1 MERPPGQGVSRA
13 EAQIM
18 WILWA
23 TYGAFYFC
31 RTNISAALPGP
42 DGLQAQLELS
52 KAEIGTILGGLK
64 LAYGLGQFINGQLAE
79 RVPARLLLAIG
90 MFTSAALNVMFGLG
104 TGFYFLLFVWA
115 ANGFFQS
122 MGWTPCMKVV
132 SRWFPPERRGRAVG
146 LIGTGYQLAGAITFV
161 VAGWAAQTLG
171 WRGAHL
177 VPAAML
183 ALMGVFTLVAL
194 REDPREVAVESAP
207 RPTADPGP
215 GWRRTVW
222 ITITNPRLWLIAIAL
237 GLVDAT
243 RYGFID
249 WGITHLTEVSGGG
262 VGKNALKYAVLPLGG
277 IAGAFGAGWV
287 SDRWFG
293 GRRVPV
299 LVALLLVL
307 GVLSLLYHDAV
318 VNSVTL
324 SIVLLGLIGFCVYG
338 PQVLLVGSAAMDV
351 SRAGRPAAAVGFVNF
366 FGYLG
371 AFMGDQVT
379 GYLAGAYT
387 WSAAVTFWA
396 ICAFA
401 AAVILLPLWRYSAVG
416 RVEQGA

>member
-1 MERPPGQGVSRA
+1 MDTTRGQGVSRA
-13 EAQIM
+13 EAHII

-31 RTNISAALPGP
+31 RTNISAGLP
-42 DGLQAQLELS
+42 GLQAELELS

-64 LAYGLGQFINGQLAE
+64 LAYGLGQFVNGQLAE

-90 MFTSAALNVMFGLG
+90 MFSSAVLNVLFGLG

-115 ANGFFQS
+115 ANGYFQS
-122 MGWTPCMKVV
+122 MGWTPCMKVA
-132 SRWFPPERRGRAVG
+132 SRWFPPAHRGRAIG
-146 LIGTGYQLAGAITFV
+146 LIGTGYQLAGAVTFV
-161 VAGWAAQTLG
+161 VSGWSAELLG
-171 WRGAHL
+171 WRGAHFI
-177 VPAAML
+177 PAGML

-194 REDPREVAVESAP
+194 REDPDDARPARPVSVAGGDG
-207 RPTADPGP
+207 RWTH
-215 GWRRTVW
+215 TVW
-222 ITITNPRLWLIAIAL
+222 ITVSNPRLWLIALAL

-249 WGITHLTEVSGGG
+249 WGITHLTEVTGGG

-277 IAGAFGAGWV
+277 IAGAFGAGWA

-299 LVALLLVL
+299 VVALLLTL

-318 VNSVTL
+318 ESNVALSVA
-324 SIVLLGLIGFCVYG
+324 LLGFIGFCVYG

-351 SRAGRPAAAVGFVNF
+351 ARAGRPAAAVGFVNL

-379 GYLAGAYT
+379 GYLAGSHT
-387 WSAAVTFWA
+387 WSAAVNFWA

-401 AAVILLPLWRYSAVG
+401 GAVILLPLWRYSAVG
-416 RVEQGA
+416 RAREPA